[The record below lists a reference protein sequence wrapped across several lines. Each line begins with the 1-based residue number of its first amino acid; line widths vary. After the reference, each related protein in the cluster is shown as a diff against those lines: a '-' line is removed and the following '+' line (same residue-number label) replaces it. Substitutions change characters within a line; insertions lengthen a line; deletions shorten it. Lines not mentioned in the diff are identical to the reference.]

1 MKKRLLYLVVVL
13 LLAALFSGFQANKD
27 VLRIGNI
34 FYSSNN
40 VQIYFT
46 DSTHIV
52 DATEPFATI
61 DNSPLQNVQ
70 FEQLGKNSD
79 YPVTI
84 LFLVDKKKNNYF
96 LERSRAKQ
104 IIERFMDGND
114 LGEARM
120 RTYFV
125 MPFGE
130 RVESAYNPQENPKTI
145 LHDADHS
152 DYFAALSEG
161 IKFLAKRQED
171 RIREYQAI
179 VLISDGSEYTENTI
193 SKLNL
198 KNELREYGIPVFAVV
213 HNDQYNI
220 TPAENVKLIRE
231 FTDISNGTTQ
241 RARDYNDENKK
252 VAENI
257 IVEML
262 RSYVLT
268 GALQSDYIGLN
279 VNPEDSY
286 SLTLRFGTRGSE
298 TASTVKKNAKI
309 RGLYEDVMNY
319 FRELTAVA
327 QTATAEFEAT
337 QTSIAQTATAEF
349 EATQTSAVQ
358 TATSEFEA
366 TQTSIARTARA
377 ILVTTATAQS
387 AAATATAA
395 ATLTPPAGA
404 AGSGWIHQT
413 TAILGYEIP
422 NKILIGI
429 IGGLLILAIVT
440 AILFSGKDRRSAR
453 VDEDDWNEA
462 VDDLP
467 PTMTDS
473 VPDYLPNN
481 GFGSFEEQ
489 SRSSC
494 NISFENMDR
503 NRMEAPIRESISN
516 GEEKTFGRRAAE
528 GVIGLNGDG
537 SISKVHF
544 KLAYVNGTLYIEDM
558 ASSNGVVL
566 NGNRIQTRA
575 RLKDGDI
582 LLIGKTTYRVHLVKS
597 GTSMGSDDKTQ
608 LYF

>member
-1 MKKRLLYLVVVL
+1 MKKRIISLVVL
-13 LLAALFSGFQANKD
+13 LLIVTLFCGFQANKD

-46 DSTHIV
+46 DSSHIV

-96 LERSRAKQ
+96 REREHARQ
-104 IIERFMDGND
+104 IIDRFMDGND
-114 LGEARM
+114 LGESRL

-161 IKFLAKRQED
+161 VKFLARRQED

-220 TPAENVKLIRE
+220 TPTENVKLIRE
-231 FTDISNGTTQ
+231 FTDVSNGITQ

-252 VAENI
+252 VVENI

-268 GALQSDYIGLN
+268 GTLQTDYTGLN

-298 TASTVKKNAKI
+298 TASAVKKAAKI
-309 RGLYEDVMNY
+309 RGLYDDVVNY
-319 FRELTAVA
+319 LRELTAVA
-327 QTATAEFEAT
+327 QTATANFEAIGT
-337 QTSIAQTATAEF
+337 AAAQTATAEY
-349 EATQTSAVQ
+349 EATEAAIAL
-358 TATSEFEA
+358 TATAEA
-366 TQTSIARTARA
+366 AGTQMARR
-377 ILVTTATAQS
+377 ILAVTATAQS
-387 AAATATAA
+387 AAATATAE
-395 ATLTPPAGA
+395 ATLTPQPD
-404 AGSGWIHQT
+404 GSIGGWLDQST
-413 TAILGYEIP
+413 DILGYAIQ
-422 NKILIGI
+422 NKILVGI
-429 IGGLLILAIVT
+429 IGGLLVLAVT
-440 AILFSGKDRRSAR
+440 ASVLFSGKDRSAR
-453 VDEDDWNEA
+453 TTDHDWEEDDA
-462 VDDLP
+462 DLP

-473 VPDYLPNN
+473 VPEYLPRD
-481 GFGSFEEQ
+481 GFGDFDDR
-489 SRSSC
+489 SRSAC

-503 NRMEAPIRESISN
+503 SRMEAPIRESISN
-516 GEEKTFGRRAAE
+516 GEEKTFGRRSAD

-582 LLIGKTTYRVHLVKS
+582 LLIGKTTYRIHLVKS
-597 GTSMGSDDKTQ
+597 GASMGGDDKTQ

>member
-52 DATEPFATI
+52 DATEPFATV

-114 LGEARM
+114 LGEARA

-161 IKFLAKRQED
+161 IKFLSKRQED

-179 VLISDGSEYTENTI
+179 ILISDGSEYTENTI

-268 GALQSDYIGLN
+268 GALQSDYTGLN

-286 SLTLRFGTRGSE
+286 TLTLRFGTRGSE
-298 TASTVKKNAKI
+298 TASAVKKNARI
-309 RGLYEDVMNY
+309 RGLYDDVVNY
-319 FRELTAVA
+319 FHELTAVA

-337 QTSIAQTATAEF
+337 QASIAQTATAEF
-349 EATQTSAVQ
+349 EATQTSSMQ
-358 TATSEFEA
+358 TATAEFES

-377 ILVTTATAQS
+377 ILATTATAQS

-395 ATLTPPAGA
+395 ATLMSPDGM
-404 AGSGWIHQT
+404 SGNGWFNQST
-413 TAILGYEIP
+413 VILGYEIQ
-422 NKILIGI
+422 NKILVGI
-429 IGGLLILAIVT
+429 IGGLLILAIAA
-440 AILFSGKDRRSAR
+440 AILFSGKGRSTR

-462 VDDLP
+462 IDDLP

-582 LLIGKTTYRVHLVKS
+582 LLIGKTTYRVHLVRS